1 MVFTRPTI
9 GELIMS
15 GVTFDERSAGR
26 IADAVRVVEQST
38 GMNPYRRRREAGSG
52 GGVTAAMPF
61 KGSTSGSVI
70 TIAEGIIWMLGKA
83 QYPITQATVTPGLGE
98 GFVYVYLEKNYA
110 SMGVGYSTSEPLSI
124 GEYFQFPIGTYV
136 ATDNSVVYTP
146 RYTGDIYIVAP
157 MI

>member
-1 MVFTRPTI
+1 MSAVVFDDQSAKRI
-9 GELIMS
+9 SEVVRRVEGFAS
-15 GVTFDERSAGR
+15 G
-26 IADAVRVVEQST
+26 
-38 GMNPYRRRREAGSG
+38 NPYRRNRDYGS

-83 QYPITQATVTPGLGE
+83 QYPITQATVTPGVGE

-110 SMGVGYSTSEPLSI
+110 SMGVGYSISEPLSI

-136 ATDNSVVYTP
+136 ATDSSVVYTP